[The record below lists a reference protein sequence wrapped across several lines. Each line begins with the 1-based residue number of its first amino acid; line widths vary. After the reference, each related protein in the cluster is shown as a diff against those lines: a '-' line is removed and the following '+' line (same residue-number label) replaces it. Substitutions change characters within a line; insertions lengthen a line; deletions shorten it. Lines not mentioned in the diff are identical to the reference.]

1 MVSDKVSEASETVE
15 LGGENKRIALLIA
28 ALALA
33 LALTEVAGDDAKTEA
48 QMRNVESANLWAFFQ
63 ARTIRQTVLGAEAD
77 RAIVDAAGMADPA
90 ARAALEQQVQRWRG
104 TMARWESEP
113 DTREGRRELMTRAKE
128 VEADRDRAMKEDG
141 RYDAGAALLQVGIVL
156 ASAGII
162 TGTIALSWAAGA
174 LGLVGAG
181 ISAGTFLGW
190 L

>member
-1 MVSDKVSEASETVE
+1 MPDNPAAEAAERASENRRV
-15 LGGENKRIALLIA
+15 ALLIA

-77 RAIVDAAGMADPA
+77 RATFDATQIADPA
-90 ARAALEQQVQRWRG
+90 ARATLEQQVQRWRG
-104 TMARWESEP
+104 TITRWESEP
-113 DTREGRRELMTRAKE
+113 ETGDGRRELMERARAA
-128 VEADRDRAMKEDG
+128 EAVRDQAMHEDG
-141 RYDAGAALLQVGIVL
+141 RYDTAAALLQVGIVL

-162 TGTIALSWAAGA
+162 TGTAALAWVAGA
-174 LGLVGAG
+174 LGLGGAVLSALTYVG
-181 ISAGTFLGW
+181 L

>member
-1 MVSDKVSEASETVE
+1 MSDNPAVEAAERAT
-15 LGGENKRIALLIA
+15 ENRRVALLIA

-48 QMRNVESANLWAFFQ
+48 QMKNVASANLWAFFQ

-77 RAIVDAAGMADPA
+77 RATFDATQIADPA
-90 ARAALEQQVQRWRG
+90 ARAALEQQVQRWRA

-113 DTREGRRELMTRAKE
+113 ETGEGRRELMERAKAA
-128 VEADRDRAMKEDG
+128 EAERDRAMHDDG
-141 RYDAGAALLQVGIVL
+141 RYDTASALLQVGIVL

-162 TGTIALSWAAGA
+162 TGMVALAWVAGA
-174 LGLVGAG
+174 LGLAGAAL
-181 ISAGTFLGW
+181 SALTYAGL

>member
-1 MVSDKVSEASETVE
+1 MSDNPAVEAAERAT
-15 LGGENKRIALLIA
+15 ENRRVALLIA

-48 QMRNVESANLWAFFQ
+48 QMKNVASANLWAFFQ

-77 RAIVDAAGMADPA
+77 RATFDATQIANPA
-90 ARAALEQQVQRWRG
+90 TRAALEQQVQKWRA

-113 DTREGRRELMTRAKE
+113 ETGEGRRELMERAKAA
-128 VEADRDRAMKEDG
+128 EAERDRAMHDDG
-141 RYDAGAALLQVGIVL
+141 RYDTGAALLQVGIVL

-162 TGTIALSWAAGA
+162 TGTMALAWVAGA
-174 LGLVGAG
+174 LGLSGAAF
-181 ISAGTFLGW
+181 SAFTYAGL

>member
-1 MVSDKVSEASETVE
+1 MSDKVSEASETIE
-15 LGGENKRIALLIA
+15 LGGENKKVALLIA
-28 ALALA
+28 ALALT

-77 RAIVDAAGMADPA
+77 RAAIDAAGITDPTT
-90 ARAALEQQVQRWRG
+90 RTALEQQVQRWRG
-104 TMARWESEP
+104 TVARWESEP
-113 DTREGRRELMTRAKE
+113 ETQEGRRELMARAKE
-128 VEADRDRAMKEDG
+128 VEAERDRAMKADG

-162 TGTIALSWAAGA
+162 TGTIALSWAACA

-181 ISAGTFLGW
+181 LSASTFLG
-190 L
+190 LL

>member
-1 MVSDKVSEASETVE
+1 MPGTPSDWVSGERVFAPPRGTVDVDWLVPAVVE
-15 LGGENKRIALLIA
+15 LVPG
-28 ALALA
+28 
-33 LALTEVAGDDAKTEA
+33 T
-48 QMRNVESANLWAFFQ
+48 SP
-63 ARTIRQTVLGAEAD
+63 AR
-77 RAIVDAAGMADPA
+77 